1 MSNFSFNTV
10 DPGLFGGMAQSL
22 GTAPSASSNQAA
34 YDQIVDPDKANYQ
47 NPGAQGALTG
57 YQGMADGTNPMLAGA
72 RAQQQGALGL
82 ARGLADGSGPSLS
95 RANMN
100 LGLSQGMS
108 NLSSMSAGM
117 GGGNQ
122 GGLGQRN
129 LLNAA
134 AGMQGNVAG
143 QAGVAGAQEQ
153 IGGIKAYGALGS
165 DMRAQDA
172 NQVSTGLGGM
182 QSAGGDIRSGNM
194 AYDAANQRTGL
205 ARSGAISGAGASA
218 AAGGSKLF
226 DTATNVAAAGA
237 TGGASAL
244 LSGGGSDPRAADPS
258 YSGAYSDPA
267 LAGLSGRRY

>member
-34 YDQIVDPDKANYQ
+34 YQ

-134 AGMQGNVAG
+134 AGMQGNV
-143 QAGVAGAQEQ
+143 AGVAGAQEQ